1 MSEWC
6 LSNLDRFYYCSNVQ
20 PAVLAFLWADQHGE
34 EGEED
39 KIENENK
46 IEEDEIYKGL
56 KCLGQ
61 TVGMCCAPLLAL
73 CCVAQV
79 CICGPILSCGSKI
92 LDLCCCRRTS
102 EEEDETEMTQE

>member
-1 MSEWC
+1 MER
-6 LSNLDRFYYCSNVQ
+6 DGG
-20 PAVLAFLWADQHGE
+20 AE

-39 KIENENK
+39 KIENEDK
-46 IEEDEIYKGL
+46 IEEDKVYKGL

-79 CICGPILSCGSKI
+79 CICGPIVSCGSKI

-102 EEEDETEMTQE
+102 EEEDEAQMTLA

>member
-1 MSEWC
+1 MCSLQCW
-6 LSNLDRFYYCSNVQ
+6 LSSGQINIEKEGE
-20 PAVLAFLWADQHGE
+20 ADE
-34 EGEED
+34 EKGEED
-39 KIENENK
+39 KTENEDK
-46 IEEDEIYKGL
+46 IEEDKIYKGL

-92 LDLCCCRRTS
+92 LDLCCCRAS
-102 EEEDETEMTQE
+102 EKEKETEMTQE